1 MGHRCFKT
9 VYILVHWYIYT
20 EINII
25 GYRGFFFFFAILTI
39 VLVYPDSTM
48 CAITSIKMSDYKI
61 PDF

>member
-20 EINII
+20 EINIT

-48 CAITSIKMSDYKI
+48 CASIKMSDYKI